1 MPLPSRSIGFRL
13 NLLLVLVVTTVL
25 AISGVY
31 SYLSLQTELELRFHA
46 QQAAVAGRLQP
57 SLAAAL
63 WNFDTTQTA
72 ALLDAELKASE
83 VLAIEVYQRAQDK
96 SFLFCAQR
104 KPGGAAERL
113 SLADGLTMRV
123 PIFWRAEGA
132 GSSRGSQSGEIG
144 YALVRF
150 SRAAIDELLWRQLSG
165 KIAEILTLNVLL
177 WLLLSLTVDR
187 VVLHPLRQLLQAF
200 TDLANE
206 AEVTT
211 LKAERQDEF
220 GAVVRA
226 FNHIE
231 TKLVSDIERRKQAE
245 AELRSEHAKSTYAL
259 QELQRT
265 QASLVQAEK
274 MASLGGLVA
283 GVAHE
288 INTPVGIAVTSA
300 SFLLEESRKLD
311 AEFAAGQIRKSAVAH
326 FIATAQESSQLVLSN
341 LERAANLVQSFKQV
355 AVDETSDS
363 RRVFDLQQYI
373 GEVLTSLRP
382 KFKKTAI
389 SVQLDCAGN
398 IAMDTFP
405 GGLAQVL
412 TNLLMNSLMHAFDA
426 GSSGLISIVALR
438 DGDTVQIECSDNG
451 KGIAAEHLAQIF
463 DPFFT
468 TKRGHGGTGLGL
480 NIVYNIVTQRLGGEI
495 HVASQLGAGT
505 RFTIRIPA
513 VAPVTGSEEDKA

>member
-1 MPLPSRSIGFRL
+1 MPIHSRSIGFRL
-13 NLLLVLVVTTVL
+13 NLLLILVVTAVL
-25 AISGVY
+25 AVSGVY
-31 SYLSLQTELELRFHA
+31 SYHGLQTELESRFLA
-46 QQAAVAGRLQP
+46 QQQAVAGRLQP

-63 WNFDTTQTA
+63 WNFDATQTA
-72 ALLDAELKASE
+72 ALLDAELKAPE
-83 VLAIEVYQRAQDK
+83 VLAIAVYQQDLDK
-96 SFLFCAQR
+96 AFLFQERR
-104 KPGGAAERL
+104 KPGVGAVSAGDRL
-113 SLADGLTMRV
+113 VMRLPIYWRIKSAD
-123 PIFWRAEGA
+123 
-132 GSSRGSQSGEIG
+132 SGRDNPNSEIG
-144 YALVRF
+144 HAVVRF
-150 SRAAIDELLWRQLSG
+150 SRAAIDELLWRQLSA
-165 KIAEILTLNVLL
+165 KIAEILVLNVLL
-177 WLLLSLTVDR
+177 WLLLSLTTER
-187 VVLHPLRQLLQAF
+187 VVLRPLRQLVQAF

-206 AEVTT
+206 TEATT

-220 GAVVRA
+220 GAVVQA
-226 FNHIE
+226 FNRIE

-245 AELRSEHAKSTYAL
+245 AELRREHAKSTYAF

-311 AEFAAGQIRKSAVAH
+311 AEFAAGQIRKSAVTQ

-373 GEVLTSLRP
+373 GEVLASLRP
-382 KFKKTAI
+382 RFKKTAI
-389 SVQLDCAGN
+389 DVQLDCAAN
-398 IAMDTFP
+398 ITMDTFP

-412 TNLLMNSLMHAFDA
+412 TNLLMNSLTHAFDA
-426 GSSGLISIVALR
+426 DARGEITIKAAR
-438 DGDTVQIECSDNG
+438 DGELVQIECSDNG
-451 KGIAAEHLAQIF
+451 KGISAEHLPQIF

-480 NIVYNIVTQRLGGEI
+480 HIVYNIVTQRLGGDI
-495 HVASQLGAGT
+495 QVASQPGAGT

-513 VAPVTGSEEDKA
+513 VAPAAGGEEDNHE

>member
-187 VVLHPLRQLLQAF
+187 VVLHPLRQLVQAF

-389 SVQLDCAGN
+389 SVQIYC
-398 IAMDTFP
+398 P

>member
-31 SYLSLQTELELRFHA
+31 SYLSLKTELELRFHA

-104 KPGGAAERL
+104 KPGVAAELL

-187 VVLHPLRQLLQAF
+187 VVLHPLRQLLQA
-200 TDLANE
+200 LPIW
-206 AEVTT
+206 
-211 LKAERQDEF
+211 L
-220 GAVVRA
+220 
-226 FNHIE
+226 
-231 TKLVSDIERRKQAE
+231 TKP
-245 AELRSEHAKSTYAL
+245 KS
-259 QELQRT
+259 R
-265 QASLVQAEK
+265 
-274 MASLGGLVA
+274 
-283 GVAHE
+283 H
-288 INTPVGIAVTSA
+288 
-300 SFLLEESRKLD
+300 
-311 AEFAAGQIRKSAVAH
+311 
-326 FIATAQESSQLVLSN
+326 
-341 LERAANLVQSFKQV
+341 
-355 AVDETSDS
+355 
-363 RRVFDLQQYI
+363 
-373 GEVLTSLRP
+373 
-382 KFKKTAI
+382 
-389 SVQLDCAGN
+389 
-398 IAMDTFP
+398 
-405 GGLAQVL
+405 
-412 TNLLMNSLMHAFDA
+412 
-426 GSSGLISIVALR
+426 
-438 DGDTVQIECSDNG
+438 
-451 KGIAAEHLAQIF
+451 
-463 DPFFT
+463 
-468 TKRGHGGTGLGL
+468 
-480 NIVYNIVTQRLGGEI
+480 
-495 HVASQLGAGT
+495 
-505 RFTIRIPA
+505 
-513 VAPVTGSEEDKA
+513 